1 MDIEIYKSK
10 IVYEIWIN
18 EEFEVTVEVEDDKIN
33 IVRIKQYI
41 IDEHDFEHEYYAKVK
56 YTKKIVD
63 INNLE
68 NEMKVFVGSR
78 FEKMIN
84 KLEEIKAKLN
94 TYNN

>member
-1 MDIEIYKSK
+1 MNIEIYKSK

-41 IDEHDFEHEYYAKVK
+41 IDEHDFEYEYYAKVK

-68 NEMKVFVGSR
+68 NEMKIFIESR

>member
-68 NEMKVFVGSR
+68 NEMKIFVGSR